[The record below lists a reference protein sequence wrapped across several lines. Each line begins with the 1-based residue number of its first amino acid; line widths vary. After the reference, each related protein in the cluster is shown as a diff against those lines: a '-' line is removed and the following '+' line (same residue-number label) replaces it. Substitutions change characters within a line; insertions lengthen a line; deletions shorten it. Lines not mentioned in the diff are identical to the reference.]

1 MALIKVHFNSM
12 IGELLSKIINTEEG
26 ANFVQ
31 SENLSLKHENQ
42 ALMAEVINMN
52 VCSG

>member
-1 MALIKVHFNSM
+1 MALIKAHFNSM
-12 IGELLSKIINTEEG
+12 IGELLSKIVNTEEG
-26 ANFVQ
+26 VNFVK

-42 ALMAEVINMN
+42 TLMAEVINMN